1 MIICKRKGS
10 IVYSQDDVNVEM
22 IDILSLKFYRMFW
35 TFSTWNYDM
44 GKMFCLVDNNYPI
57 I

>member
-1 MIICKRKGS
+1 MIICNRKGS

-22 IDILSLKFYRMFW
+22 IDILSLKFYRLFW